1 MIYYII
7 IIIIRAQPLFL
18 GEQFTDLMPVVHIEW
33 GKKRPSER
41 LLCGSTE
48 AKSFQ
53 QKAVVRLV
61 RWVDQ
66 LAQSQSNVRNVNPI
80 PEADSHTCVHH
91 HPQQNSC
98 C

>member
-1 MIYYII
+1 MIYYI

-18 GEQFTDLMPVVHIEW
+18 GEQFTDLM
-33 GKKRPSER
+33 PSER

-66 LAQSQSNVRNVNPI
+66 IAQSQLNVRNVNPI